1 MINVP
6 AIQLIPISPHQA
18 SPLPPTDL
26 RSRSIT
32 EFFQSQSLAP
42 KTRLAYERELKRF
55 LNWTDKSWS
64 AIAPR
69 QIAQYKAHLSEL
81 GLAQASINRA
91 LCSLKSFFAWLHKA
105 YPASVPTNPTVT
117 VELEK
122 LPVPEARDLS
132 PEQIKALWQA
142 IEQLGATQLTVLK
155 QKSSPNKAQ
164 TSFISDE
171 YVTIL
176 VQPFDKTIRNGCT
189 KSL

>member
-1 MINVP
+1 MTGLP
-6 AIQLIPISPHQA
+6 AIKLIPISSQKA
-18 SPLPPTDL
+18 SPPPPTDL

-69 QIAQYKAHLSEL
+69 HIAQYKAHLSEL
-81 GLAQASINRA
+81 GLAQASVNRA

-105 YPASVPTNPTVT
+105 YPDSVTANPTT
-117 VELEK
+117 SVELEK

-142 IEQLGATQLTVLK
+142 IEQLGATQLRDAALLAVL
-155 QKSSPNKAQ
+155 SHGLREIAFMP
-164 TSFISDE
+164 E
-171 YVTIL
+171 
-176 VQPFDKTIRNGCT
+176 R
-189 KSL
+189 